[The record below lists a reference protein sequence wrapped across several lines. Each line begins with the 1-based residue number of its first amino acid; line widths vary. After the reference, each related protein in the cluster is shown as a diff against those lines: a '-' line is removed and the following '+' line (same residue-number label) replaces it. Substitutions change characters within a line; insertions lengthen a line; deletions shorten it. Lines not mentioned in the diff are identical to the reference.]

1 MAKLQRQT
9 IAEQLQTENE
19 KDLEVKRLKA
29 RIAKLETLYDASIQ
43 QLKQARETKL
53 RIPFKPVK
61 TLAQK
66 DVRCRVIVPDSH
78 GSVIDPVVAAAF
90 LADLEV
96 LQPSSIIM
104 LGDHI
109 DCGGFLA
116 QHHTIG
122 YVAQSAYTFEEDCE
136 IANGFLDAIQKAAPS
151 AKIEYI
157 EGNHERR
164 IENWCTTQSLKIG
177 ADARFLSSMFST
189 EAVLHLEKRGI
200 AFFKQGVFYD
210 GLRVPATIRRDG
222 CFFTHGEYT
231 SKNAAATHLA
241 KYNANTWYG
250 HTHRIDMAT
259 KRTVKDGLIGAWN
272 PGCLSLLQPLWQ
284 HTNLTDWGHG
294 YGLQLVKSGFGHL
307 NLQVPIIDGKSYL
320 EPLISQ
326 VRQQRKTKVR
336 SA

>member
-1 MAKLQRQT
+1 MATSKHPT
-9 IAEQLQTENE
+9 IVEQLQGDNE
-19 KDLEVKRLKA
+19 KDLQLKRLKA
-29 RIAKLETLYDASIQ
+29 RIAKLEQLYDQANQ
-43 QLKQARETKL
+43 QLQQARESQL
-53 RIPFKPVK
+53 RIPLKPIK
-61 TLAQK
+61 ALAQK
-66 DVRCRVIVPDSH
+66 DVRCRVIIPDSH
-78 GSVIDPVVAAAF
+78 GSVIDPVVASAF

-96 LQPSSIIM
+96 LQPSSVIM

-122 YVAQSAYTFEEDCE
+122 YVAQSAYTFEEDCSA
-136 IANGFLDAIQKAAPS
+136 ANQFLDAIQKASPKS
-151 AKIEYI
+151 VIEYI

-177 ADARFLSSMFST
+177 ADAKFLSSMFST
-189 EAVLHLEKRGI
+189 QSVLHLEKRGI
-200 AFFKQGVFYD
+200 AFYKQGVFYD
-210 GLRVPATIRRDG
+210 NLRIPATIRRDG

-231 SKNAAATHLA
+231 SRNAAASHLA
-241 KYNANTWYG
+241 KYNANTWYA
-250 HTHRIDMAT
+250 HTHRVDMAT

-272 PGCLSLLQPLWQ
+272 PGCLCQLQPLWQ

-336 SA
+336 RA